1 MLSKQEAIAKMNDF
15 GKEKRPFFFMID
27 FLQTNCF
34 VLPLEEMELDK
45 IQFSMPTIQLE
56 KADFSAT
63 KGTVVSHEG
72 YSQEV
77 YLSQIQKVI
86 RNIKQG
92 NSFLVNLTCQTPIE
106 LNTDLKTIYFQAEAK
121 YKLWVKD
128 SFVVFSPETFV
139 SIQNGEIASYPMKG
153 TIDADLP
160 NARELILNNPKEK
173 AEHYTIVDLI
183 RNDLSIVAD
192 EVEVS
197 KFRYIDELQTDRGRL
212 LQVSSEI
219 KGRLP
224 LDWQARLGEIMF
236 TLLPAGSISGAPKP
250 KTVAII
256 QDAENYER
264 GFYTGVFG
272 VFDGE
277 SLDSAVMIRFIEQT
291 PNGYVYKSGGG
302 ITAFSK
308 PEDEYNEMLKKI
320 YVPISRKY

>member
-1 MLSKQEAIAKMNDF
+1 MLSKQEAIVKMNDF

-27 FLQTNCF
+27 FLQANCL
-34 VLPLEEMELDK
+34 VLPLEELESDK

-56 KADFSAT
+56 NTLFSAT
-63 KGTVVSHEG
+63 KETVISHEG
-72 YSQEV
+72 YSQGL
-77 YLSQIQKVI
+77 YFSKIQKVI
-86 RNIKQG
+86 QNIKQG

-106 LNTDLKTIYFQAEAK
+106 LNTDLETVYFQTEAK

-139 SIQNGEIASYPMKG
+139 SIQKGEIASYPMKG

-160 NARELILNNPKEK
+160 NARELILNSPKEK

-183 RNDLSIVAD
+183 RNDLSMVAD
-192 EVEVS
+192 GVEVS

-219 KGRLP
+219 KGHLP
-224 LDWQARLGEIMF
+224 LDWQAKLGETMF

-256 QDAENYER
+256 RDAENYER

-291 PNGYVYKSGGG
+291 PEGYVYKSGGG
-302 ITAFSK
+302 ITVFSK
-308 PEDEYNEMLKKI
+308 LEDEYNEMLKKI